1 MFGIDGTRRAC
12 CRSREFKVDFPKVST
27 EKEYQALPETKELK
41 AVMASGKW
49 HSVCERCKIEEDRGA
64 ESMRQ
69 KSLRRYTGA
78 KGRIEFLEFTLSNK
92 CNLACRMCNHK
103 LSTTWGDYARQNPGL
118 WKDEVTPFFEHNLDQ
133 IKKWLEGSD
142 LNYLRRVKVA
152 GGEPFMS
159 KRFFEFIDW
168 LIDEGYSKNISL
180 QFITN
185 GTFYSDKIIQKFKRF
200 REVDVQ
206 ISIEG
211 TGKLEEYIRQ
221 GTDWEVK
228 RRNID
233 KWLSSGLKGIS
244 AQHCLQAYNY
254 HNQAN
259 FEKWCENTG
268 FEKVW
273 LIYVEFP
280 DWLSYNALPSEYV
293 KTIEP
298 ITDLSIKIH
307 NRNIQKHVFDEERFK
322 KLKRFT
328 RIMDQMFNK
337 NLMEINPNLG
347 VYIY

>member
-1 MFGIDGTRRAC
+1 MFGIDGGRRAC
-12 CRSREFKVDFPKVST
+12 CRSREWNVSFPKVYT
-27 EKEYQALPETKELK
+27 EKEYQDLPETKELK
-41 AVMASGKW
+41 SVMASGQW
-49 HSVCERCKIEEDRGA
+49 HSICERCKIEEERGA

-69 KSLRRYTGA
+69 KSLRRYSGA

-185 GTFYSDKIIQKFKRF
+185 GTFYSDKIIEKFKRF
-200 REVDVQ
+200 GELDVQ
-206 ISIEG
+206 MSIEG

-221 GTDWEVK
+221 GTDWEIK

-233 KWLSSGLKGIS
+233 KWLDSGLKVIS
-244 AQHCLQAYNY
+244 ASHCLLAYNY
-254 HNQAN
+254 HDQAN

-268 FEKVW
+268 FERVW

-280 DWLSYNALPSEYV
+280 TWLSYNALPSEYI

-298 ITDLSIKIH
+298 ITDLGIKVL
-307 NRNIQKHVFDEERFK
+307 NRSIQKHSFDEKRFNE
-322 KLKRFT
+322 LKRFT
-328 RIMDQMFNK
+328 RMMDKMFNK
-337 NLMEINPNLG
+337 NLMDINPNLG